1 MFENKITILNGERA
15 SGKTTLLK
23 SITETFLQLNI
34 PFYFLDVLGDSS
46 YLKQLHSGLN
56 YDKLTHSKQN
66 IDYQISKLRE
76 KIKSEAIQFL
86 IIDDSDNIESK
97 IIEKLLSLDCKIILT
112 SSVISEYRLLFRNAN
127 SIQKL
132 LPNFKKRYDYQ
143 IINLKSNYSDSNL
156 KVENVVEIDG
166 IDYHLEEVKS
176 LILSKFRDKK
186 IDSILREEKKINILN
201 KIL

>member
-186 IDSILREEKKINILN
+186 IDSILREEKKN
-201 KIL
+201 